1 MLLCPEK
8 AISEKKKVIGK
19 VQKGV
24 SRDVTV
30 TTGILNTGEASGIP
44 IIKKLLE
51 ESTTLKDQPV
61 FIYCPPGSACI
72 VMESIKD
79 ADYCILVAEPTL
91 FGVHNLNMVYEL
103 VKLFNK
109 PYGVVL
115 NKCLDG
121 ENPAEKFCI
130 EKNVPI
136 LGRILFD
143 NELGKLNSDAK
154 IAARESEKY
163 RTMFLSLL
171 ETVLKEVQHEAA
183 VNP

>member
-1 MLLCPEK
+1 MRTAVPL
-8 AISEKKKVIGK
+8 
-19 VQKGV
+19 GV
-24 SRDVTV
+24 
-30 TTGILNTGEASGIP
+30 
-44 IIKKLLE
+44 
-51 ESTTLKDQPV
+51 
-61 FIYCPPGSACI
+61 
-72 VMESIKD
+72 
-79 ADYCILVAEPTL
+79 
-91 FGVHNLNMVYEL
+91 
-103 VKLFNK
+103 
-109 PYGVVL
+109 
-115 NKCLDG
+115 CLDG

-154 IAARESEKY
+154 IAARENEKY